1 MTDTAEYRREQ
12 DSMGEFQVP
21 IKAYYGAN
29 TMRAVLNFPISDLR
43 FSRSFIEA
51 IATAALSMI
60 RLTIISL
67 TLSSTATGSADTA
80 AIFQANCFSLGNIL
94 EEG

>member
-1 MTDTAEYRREQ
+1 MTDTSEYRREQ

-21 IKAYYGAN
+21 INAYYGAN

-51 IATAALSMI
+51 IGTIKLAAAKVNMELDLLDNLI
-60 RLTIISL
+60 AHLK
-67 TLSSTATGSADTA
+67 
-80 AIFQANCFSLGNIL
+80 IL
-94 EEG
+94 ILDL